1 MCAPYLI
8 RPGEF
13 LRVQLTPS
21 TVCEGVGHRSDERRT
36 ELNLTYP
43 AACDFRENV
52 LRKMAHG
59 DLLALESD
67 AKHFVSSFQFSF
79 AQISDAMKSTD
90 EQHASYAASASAASA
105 AAASAAAASA
115 AAASAAGSSGTNA
128 TADSEEDFERA
139 CALLRR
145 METTAECGGTACW
158 HAWVQPQTER
168 DLPDGGLAQYLTGQV
183 YHMTPPPLSGTHVS
197 PSPART

>member
-90 EQHASYAASASAASA
+90 EQHASYAASASAA
-105 AAASAAAASA
+105 
-115 AAASAAGSSGTNA
+115 AASAAGSSGTNA

-183 YHMTPPPLSGTHVS
+183 YHMTPPPPVRHARKPVSSTHIS
-197 PSPART
+197 AQALTA